1 MDGCLSLFITFFS
14 ANVTD
19 LHLKELSFVTES
31 QSPFLRFKCIFSQ
44 LTSARWKRCQNPSW
58 NPIVHV
64 KAHLFCYHSVFDSS
78 DFLITWLFLNSY
90 LFVAT
95 LITTQEIFSS
105 LPIMMQGKM
114 QETLSCSWS
123 VWTAYIISFLKI
135 KFLNLERHLRE
146 EVTCFS
152 TSSNVKDFLFPYT
165 VFSC

>member
-1 MDGCLSLFITFFS
+1 MYLFTVNFS
-14 ANVTD
+14 KMEEMSESIMKSNV
-19 LHLKELSFVTES
+19 H
-31 QSPFLRFKCIFSQ
+31 I
-44 LTSARWKRCQNPSW
+44 
-58 NPIVHV
+58 

-90 LFVAT
+90 LFIAT
-95 LITTQEIFSS
+95 LVTTQEIFSL
-105 LPIMMQGKM
+105 LPIVMQGKM

-152 TSSNVKDFLFPYT
+152 TSSNAKGFSFSLHS
-165 VFSC
+165 VFSLKHKYA